1 MNLFIFIPIM
11 LDLYFNILEKKI
23 LFNSKLENIM
33 SCREILT
40 ISLTNR
46 PYINLTE
53 FTIGIFLLL
62 KI

>member
-33 SCREILT
+33 SCGDILT
-40 ISLTNR
+40 IGL
-46 PYINLTE
+46 
-53 FTIGIFLLL
+53 
-62 KI
+62 